1 MFLLFAYRGIA
12 YRGIRSYIETRSV
25 ATISK
30 YYISIIGD
38 VWFILEA
45 AFCVEGISIEG
56 FGVRGCWK
64 TESTERRNHRSCSLA
79 EIALSTNT
87 NPSIG
92 QRCHGK
98 ALLSCDFR
106 GGKFSTKSFS
116 RRGTLSICSATTVS
130 DSGRDE
136 TGGWLGSP
144 TLAT

>member
-1 MFLLFAYRGIA
+1 MFLLFVYRGIA
-12 YRGIRSYIETRSV
+12 YQGDRSYIETRSV

-30 YYISIIGD
+30 YYISVIGD
-38 VWFILEA
+38 LWCILEA
-45 AFCVEGISIEG
+45 ASCVEGISIEG
-56 FGVRGCWK
+56 SGLPRCWK
-64 TESTERRNHRSCSLA
+64 TESTGRRNHRSCSLA

-98 ALLSCDFR
+98 APLSCDFR

-130 DSGRDE
+130 SGRDE
-136 TGGWLGSP
+136 TGGCLESP